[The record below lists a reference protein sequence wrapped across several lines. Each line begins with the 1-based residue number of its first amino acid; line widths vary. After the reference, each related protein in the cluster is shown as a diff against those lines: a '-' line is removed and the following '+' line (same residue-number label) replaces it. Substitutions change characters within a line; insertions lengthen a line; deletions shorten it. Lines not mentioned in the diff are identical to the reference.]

1 MNKMMVWNKA
11 IALLV
16 LGLSTTGT
24 LEGTATVVT
33 NIPSSKVTLELEST
47 PSHRSSNVQLAQG
60 LVGQCRAA
68 TRSMFV
74 YRERSTSNPI
84 RALEV
89 NEAVTLAQ
97 VEGRDGWI
105 AISSPISGFVETK
118 DLKVCSEGSN
128 SNQVSAPPP
137 IRTSPSRTP
146 NRSPSRSSSSNLCR
160 QITYDGPEGVAIRQQ
175 PDKDAPRVGGVFLEQ
190 RVTLTNPPQFR
201 QDSEGRQWI
210 KLSAPVAG
218 WISNGFPSTGG
229 TNVQACSE

>member
-1 MNKMMVWNKA
+1 MTKITVWNKA
-11 IALLV
+11 IVLLA

-24 LEGTATVVT
+24 LKGAATVVT
-33 NIPSSKVTLELEST
+33 NTDSAEMTLELKST
-47 PSHRSSNVQLAQG
+47 PPHKGNNVQLAQN
-60 LVGQCRAA
+60 LIGQCRAA

-97 VEGRDGWI
+97 AAGIEGWI
-105 AISSPISGFVETK
+105 AISSPISGFVEAK
-118 DLKVCSEGSN
+118 DLKVCSGD

-137 IRTSPSRTP
+137 IRPPSRP
-146 NRSPSRSSSSNLCR
+146 PIRPPSRPQSNLCR

-175 PDKDAPRVGGVFLEQ
+175 PEMNSPRVGGVVFEQ

-201 QDSEGRQWI
+201 QDSEGRQWT

-229 TNVQACSE
+229 TNLQACSE